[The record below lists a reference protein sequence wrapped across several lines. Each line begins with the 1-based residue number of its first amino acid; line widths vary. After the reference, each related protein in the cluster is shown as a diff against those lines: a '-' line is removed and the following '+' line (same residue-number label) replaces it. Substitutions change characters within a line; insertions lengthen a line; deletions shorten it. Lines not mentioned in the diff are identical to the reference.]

1 MSRNIVRIVKRR
13 QGVQRGASRIDDPR
27 STVLEMERTVKS
39 WVDEVRNKQ
48 ETDSRLVFSKLF
60 GRRI

>member
-1 MSRNIVRIVKRR
+1 MSRIVVRIVKRG
-13 QGVQRGASRIDDPR
+13 QGVQRGASRIHDPR

-39 WVDEVRNKQ
+39 WVDEVRSKQ

-60 GRRI
+60 GRKM